1 MLFQTLLAHL
11 NRATPC
17 VWVSVAA
24 TQGSTPRETGAGMA
38 VTRDALSG
46 TIGGGHLELKAVELA
61 REWLRLEKPG
71 ATRRHYP
78 LGPAL
83 GQCCG
88 GAVDLLFRPLTA
100 PERPWLEALA
110 RAEQSGGELALDTV
124 LDAGAPHT
132 ARNAAGQTA
141 DDAPWVA
148 AAVPSASAQSPAQ
161 SPRRSPPRTVTVT
174 RHTFRPW
181 HVWVFGAGHV
191 GHALAQVFGAL
202 PCYVTWVDGRD
213 TAHPPVFPP
222 VFPSVLPDNVT
233 TLQSAHPPDE
243 VGDIPA
249 GADVLVLTHSHA
261 LDLEI
266 TAQLLQRDDLGYL
279 GLIGSDTKA
288 QLFRRRLAARG
299 LDAARLVCPI
309 GLAADRPSP
318 VRKDK
323 HPGAIAVSV
332 AADLLAR
339 RHGSDGSDPV
349 SSNWRLNR

>member
-17 VWVSVAA
+17 VWVTVAA
-24 TQGSTPRETGAGMA
+24 TQGSTPREAGAGMA
-38 VTRDALSG
+38 VTREHLSG

-61 REWLRLEKPG
+61 REWLRLEKTG
-71 ATRRHYP
+71 ATCRHYP

-100 PERPWLEALA
+100 AERPWLEALA
-110 RAEQSGGELALDTV
+110 RAEQRGGELTLHTALD
-124 LDAGAPHT
+124 AAAPHT
-132 ARNAAGQTA
+132 GFSAAGLTA
-141 DDAPWVA
+141 DDVPRVA
-148 AAVPSASAQSPAQ
+148 AAVPSESGRSPAQ
-161 SPRRSPPRTVTVT
+161 SQALSPPRTGIVT

-202 PCYVTWVDGRD
+202 PCNVTWVDGRD
-213 TAHPPVFPP
+213 TVFPPVFQS

-266 TAQLLQRDDLGYL
+266 AAQLLQRDDLGYL

-288 QLFRRRLAARG
+288 QLFRRRLAGRG

-309 GLAADRPSP
+309 GLAADGPSP

-339 RHGSDGSDPV
+339 RAQP
-349 SSNWRLNR
+349 RLHAADAG